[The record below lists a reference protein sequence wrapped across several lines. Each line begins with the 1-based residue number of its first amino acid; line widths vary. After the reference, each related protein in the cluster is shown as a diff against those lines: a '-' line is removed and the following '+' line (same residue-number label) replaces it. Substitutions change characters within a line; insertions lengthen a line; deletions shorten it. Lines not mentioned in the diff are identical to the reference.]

1 MDDALRAEL
10 LRRIEPDQAA
20 RRERDLEA
28 VQRADA
34 ENLPWLKQVIATHG
48 WPGKS
53 LVGPDGASAAWLLV
67 QHADADPA
75 FQRQCLGLLIA
86 AAAAGE
92 ATGQEL
98 AYLTDRVLL
107 AEGRPQVYGSQV
119 QHQDGAW
126 RPCDLGD
133 PDHVDERRA
142 TVGLS
147 PLAEYLR
154 GFADFPLPQPR
165 LQCPGCGAW
174 VPFERP
180 GDAEPVTVTCD
191 ACGQVTRLPGSGGRE

>member
-1 MDDALRAEL
+1 MVT
-10 LRRIEPDQAA
+10 AA
-20 RRERDLEA
+20 G
-28 VQRADA
+28 
-34 ENLPWLKQVIATHG
+34 NLPWLKDVIATYG

-53 LVGPDGASAAWLLV
+53 LVGVDGANAAWLLV

-75 FQRQCLGLLIA
+75 FQRHCLGLLTTA
-86 AAAAGE
+86 AEAGE

-107 AEGRPQVYGSQV
+107 AEGQQQVYGSQV

-133 PDHVDERRA
+133 PGRVDQRRA
-142 TVGLS
+142 AVGLE

-154 GFADFPLPQPR
+154 GFDHLPMFQPR
-165 LQCPGCGAW
+165 LECPGCGTW

-180 GDAEPVTVTCD
+180 DDAEPVTVTCD
-191 ACGQVTRLPGSGGRE
+191 ACGRETRLRDL